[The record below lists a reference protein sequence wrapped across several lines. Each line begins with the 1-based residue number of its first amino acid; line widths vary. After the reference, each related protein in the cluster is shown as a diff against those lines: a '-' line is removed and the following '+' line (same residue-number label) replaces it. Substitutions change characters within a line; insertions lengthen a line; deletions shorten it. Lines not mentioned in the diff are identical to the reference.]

1 MPRIITIIGFKDMKK
16 NIIIFIHSNICTMI
30 LSQSIK
36 TTTILFMALCQF
48 IEIEPI
54 GTLLDNG
61 TIVTLKLKI
70 VEAWAKW
77 TPPTT

>member
-1 MPRIITIIGFKDMKK
+1 
-16 NIIIFIHSNICTMI
+16 
-30 LSQSIK
+30 
-36 TTTILFMALCQF
+36 
-48 IEIEPI
+48 
-54 GTLLDNG
+54 LLDNG